1 MTNLEFRNFELNF
14 IGLPGSI
21 TVGDHTSSISAASP
35 DSLDLGQALV
45 DVSDGHERDS
55 VVDEEGHSSEG
66 SGFLT
71 TVLTGGR
78 AVAEDLFRHQTAI
91 LEGRDTDVKIPPN
104 LPTKA
109 PAAQRPP
116 VASKKAET

>member
-1 MTNLEFRNFELNF
+1 MRNVELDF
-14 IGLPGSI
+14 VGLPGAVA
-21 TVGDHTSSISAASP
+21 VGDDTCAVRRPAP
-35 DSLDLGQALV
+35 YGFDLGQALV
-45 DVSDGHERDS
+45 DVTDGHERDA
-55 VVDEEGHSSEG
+55 VVNEEGHSGEG
-66 SGFLT
+66 SGFLA

-78 AVAEDLFRHQTAI
+78 AVAENLFKAKTAI
-91 LEGRDTDVKIPPN
+91 LKARDTHVKTPPN